1 MSSERCLTSARVD
14 RHFARTLDPAGERAM
29 REHLPTCAPCRARYD
44 KHLLLEQLD
53 PDADGPQTRIASGLG
68 FGQARPLA
76 RIAAPLMGAVAVA
89 AMLALVVTRPSGLPA
104 DAGFTARG
112 GGDGGDAAA
121 QSSYVVVYRLG
132 EDAGASGTFDRVGD
146 TIHRAD
152 ELAFSYGNP
161 LGKRYLMVFGV
172 DEARRVFW
180 YYPAWIDPRTNPSSI
195 SVAAGTRSL
204 PDNVRH
210 DLEGSKLEIHAVF
223 TDAPL
228 DVTAAEGLVRGTP
241 LGQAPTFGPGS
252 VDSILKLEVV
262 P

>member
-1 MSSERCLTSARVD
+1 MSAERCLMTARVD
-14 RHFARTLDPAGERAM
+14 RHFAHTLDPAGERAM
-29 REHLPTCAPCRARYD
+29 REHLPTCVPCRARYD

-53 PDADGPQTRIASGLG
+53 PDAAGPQARIASGLG
-68 FGQARPLA
+68 FAQARPLA
-76 RIAAPLMGAVAVA
+76 RRAAPLMGAMAVA
-89 AMLALVVTRPSGLPA
+89 AMLALLLTRPSGLPA

-112 GGDGGDAAA
+112 SDGGDAAA
-121 QSSYVVVYRLG
+121 QSSYVVVYRRG
-132 EDAGASGTFDRVGD
+132 ADAGASRAGD

-152 ELAFSYGNP
+152 ELTFTYGNP

-180 YYPAWIDPRTNPSSI
+180 YYPAWTDPKTNPTSI
-195 SVAAGTRSL
+195 SIAPGTGAL
-204 PDNVRH
+204 PDAVRH

-228 DVTAAEGLVRGTP
+228 TVTAAEGLVRGTP
-241 LGQAPTFGPGS
+241 AGHAPVFGPGS
-252 VDSILKLEVV
+252 LDSTIKLEVE